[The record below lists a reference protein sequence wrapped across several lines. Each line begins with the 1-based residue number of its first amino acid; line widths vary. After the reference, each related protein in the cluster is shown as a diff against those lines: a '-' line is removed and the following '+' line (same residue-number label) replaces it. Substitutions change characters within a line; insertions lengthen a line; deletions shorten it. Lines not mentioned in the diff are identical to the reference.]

1 MTNFE
6 FIIRL
11 IVAFLLGS
19 ALGFERQWRQRMA
32 GLLTNTLV
40 AVGACLFV
48 MLSVLIEGDSSPSRI
63 SAQVVSGI
71 GFLAGGVILREGLN
85 VRGLNTAAT
94 LWCAAGIG
102 TLSGSGYLS
111 QAFIGSMTVLIAHL
125 ILPPL
130 GELINEQPLN
140 NTEIHLSYQ
149 CSVTCSIED
158 EIYVRALLLDSL
170 HSEHKIKLVSVYRQC
185 LDAMD
190 VQNKVIIEAEII
202 TKENNDQIIEKI
214 INRLSLDSKVIAA
227 SWRVLE
233 KEY

>member
-102 TLSGSGYLS
+102 TLCGSGFLS
-111 QAFIGSMTVLIAHL
+111 QAFIGAIAVLIAHL
-125 ILPPL
+125 TLPPL
-130 GELINEQPLN
+130 GELINQQPLN

-149 CSVTCSIED
+149 CSVTCAIED
-158 EIYVRALLLDSL
+158 ETHVRALLLDSL
-170 HSEHKIKLVSVYRQC
+170 HSENKIKLVSVYRQC
-185 LDAMD
+185 LDTMD
-190 VQNKVIIEAEII
+190 IKDKAIIEAEII
-202 TKENNDQIIEKI
+202 TKADNDRIIEQI

>member
-48 MLSVLIEGDSSPSRI
+48 MLSVLIEGDNSPSRI

-94 LWCAAGIG
+94 LWCAAAIG
-102 TLSGSGYLS
+102 TLCGSGFLH
-111 QAFIGSMTVLIAHL
+111 QAFLGAIAVLIAHL
-125 ILPPL
+125 ILLPL
-130 GELINEQPLN
+130 GELINQQPLN
-140 NTEIHLSYQ
+140 NTEIYLFYQ
-149 CSVTCSIED
+149 CSVTCVVED
-158 EIYVRALLLDSL
+158 EPHIRALLLDSL
-170 HSEHKIKLVSVYRQC
+170 HSEKTIKMRSMYRECFEQKDHNEKVKIEV
-185 LDAMD
+185 
-190 VQNKVIIEAEII
+190 EII
-202 TKENNDQIIEKI
+202 SKVNNDQLIEQI

-227 SWRVLE
+227 SWRILE
-233 KEY
+233 KEF